1 LQPKRQRSVGSFV
14 HIYDISRT
22 PRPSFRSLL
31 SHFVLYSFL
40 DISQHGNLLSTH
52 AVTPLVEEVNDMLPD
67 SLSESS
73 RPSISILLQR
83 SLEPVQHLR
92 DSMTNYPSSPSIRFV
107 MLLIRT
113 SGNTPLNARLPRKQN
128 RTHQAKFNLL
138 KDS

>member
-1 LQPKRQRSVGSFV
+1 
-14 HIYDISRT
+14 
-22 PRPSFRSLL
+22 
-31 SHFVLYSFL
+31 VLYSFL

-113 SGNTPLNARLPRKQN
+113 SGNTALNARLPRKQN
-128 RTHQAKFNLL
+128 QTHQAKFNLL